1 MREASANDPISR
13 PVTGTGA
20 SRHPSGRQWARS
32 KRTGSP
38 MSRTSPRA
46 RIAAAIAFLA
56 LVVLGTPL
64 QAVRAQTPDPS
75 DVVLVFDFS
84 ASILDEPT
92 DRNRFAAALERI
104 ADRVEETSSELL
116 AGDTSVTFIQ
126 FAARATDYEGCTDLK
141 LLDNPP
147 GVARFAR
154 CLRLVAN
161 AYRQGLKPTLT
172 RKIGVDTNYVAAM
185 ERAAAHLPA
194 DAVRPALIMF
204 TDGRH
209 DVQGVPASRVP
220 VARDRL
226 FGSRSPFALLP
237 VGMGIDPAERDA
249 LEAGLLAL
257 RIVKDMPPCVTG
269 ATFDWPEVVFDS
281 PDKAGN
287 AVAVA
292 LQNATCTFTVE
303 PTPTPVPLPG
313 AVQNIQLTAQ
323 DGAIL
328 LTWGPPISTSA
339 PIVGYRARC
348 RAGDG
353 DWIEADEAVSLN
365 TTATVEGLTNGTE
378 YRCEVAAM
386 GAASEGT
393 WTAATTAV
401 TPMARVLVTPT
412 PSAAVA
418 DPNPTCGSLLECNP
432 LLQPLLGIVL
442 AVALGS
448 GLLALFF
455 AFYRRPSRGY
465 VVAVIDGLY
474 SANLGQGSRLG
485 IAFERDPQTK
495 RVVGIV
501 ADGAKPDI
509 RIRRLRGGRFE
520 VTDRVGSRVAPAGE
534 TVPVVAGGGRHA
546 LELQAFATNPA
557 SAASS
562 RP

>member
-1 MREASANDPISR
+1 
-13 PVTGTGA
+13 
-20 SRHPSGRQWARS
+20 
-32 KRTGSP
+32 
-38 MSRTSPRA
+38 MSRLGPRVLA
-46 RIAAAIAFLA
+46 VMTTALA
-56 LVVLGTPL
+56 LLVFGTPI

-75 DVVLVFDFS
+75 DVVLVLDFS

-104 ADRVEETSSELL
+104 ADRVEETSAQL
-116 AGDTSVTFIQ
+116 ATGDTTVTFIQ
-126 FAARATDYEGCTDLK
+126 FAARAAEYEGCADLK

-161 AYRQGLKPTLT
+161 AYRKGLQPELT
-172 RKIGVDTNYVAAM
+172 RKIGIDTNYVAAM
-185 ERAAAHLPA
+185 ERAATHLPA
-194 DAVRPALIMF
+194 DAVRPGMIMF

-209 DVQGVPASRVP
+209 DVRGVPASQVP
-220 VARDRL
+220 IARDRL
-226 FGSRSPFALLP
+226 FGDRSPFALLP
-237 VGMGIDPAERDA
+237 VGMGLDPAERDA

-269 ATFDWPEVVFDS
+269 ETFDWPDVVFDS

-303 PTPTPVPLPG
+303 PTPSPLPLPG

-323 DGAIL
+323 DGAIH
-328 LTWGPPISTSA
+328 LTWGPPTTTAA

-353 DWIEADEAVSLN
+353 AWIEADEAVSLN

-378 YRCEVAAM
+378 YRCEVAAI
-386 GAASEGT
+386 GSTSEGT

-401 TPMARVLVTPT
+401 TPMARPVVTPA
-412 PSAAVA
+412 PSAAVS
-418 DPNPTCGSLLECNP
+418 DPIPTCGSLLECNP
-432 LLQPLLGIVL
+432 LFQPLLGIVL
-442 AVALGS
+442 AVALGA
-448 GLLALFF
+448 GLLALFS
-455 AFYRRPSRGY
+455 AFYRGRTRGY
-465 VVAVIDGLY
+465 VVAIVDGVY
-474 SANLGQGSRLG
+474 SANLGRGSRLG
-485 IAFERDPQTK
+485 IRFDRDPETK
-495 RVVGIV
+495 RVIGIV
-501 ADGAKPDI
+501 ADGSQPDI

-520 VTDRVGSRVAPAGE
+520 VADRVARKVATSGE
-534 TVPVVAGGGRHA
+534 TVPVLAGGGRHA

-557 SAASS
+557 SEASS
-562 RP
+562 RT